1 MVEPTS
7 ALDVSIQAQVLNL
20 IKDLQAQ
27 FEFSIILVTHD
38 LPVVSFLCDSILVMQ
53 DGKLVETGATGAI
66 IKYPSHDYTK
76 KLIQS
81 VPV

>member
-1 MVEPTS
+1 MNR
-7 ALDVSIQAQVLNL
+7 Q
-20 IKDLQAQ
+20 KDLQAQ

-38 LPVVSFLCDSILVMQ
+38 LPVVSFLCDRILVMQ
-53 DGKLVETGATGAI
+53 GGKVIETGETDAI